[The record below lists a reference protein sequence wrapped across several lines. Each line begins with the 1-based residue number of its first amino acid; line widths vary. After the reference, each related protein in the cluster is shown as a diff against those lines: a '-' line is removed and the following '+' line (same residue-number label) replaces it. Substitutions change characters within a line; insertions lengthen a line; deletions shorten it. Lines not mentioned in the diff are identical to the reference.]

1 MKIGIFLLLTGMIS
15 CTSVHKITIPAWMP
29 YDETAELATN
39 AKNESTRLRYKLI
52 QSKILDKNE
61 VWKNVAGQLKG
72 FTEQDYATLKPII
85 LEQDIP
91 TLQTHIKSGKLSYEK
106 LTQWY
111 LFRIVKFENDKD
123 KALNNII
130 AINPNAVAEARK
142 KDRNKSGTD
151 HPVYGMPILLKDN
164 INTKGMATTAGA
176 HVFLNNKT
184 GNAFIADRLQQKG
197 AIILGK
203 ANLSEW
209 ANYLCL
215 ECPNGYSA
223 VGGQTLNP
231 YGRKIFDT
239 GGSSAGSGSAMAAN
253 YAVAA
258 VGTETSGSIL
268 SPSSSNSVVGLK
280 PTTGLLSRGGIV
292 PISGTFDTP
301 GPMTRNITDNAI
313 MLSAMAGED
322 KADIATKDNPKNK
335 NYENNFKSGSLKGL
349 RFGIYKSFLTDSLYK
364 INVEKISSLGG
375 IVIEIE
381 PAQMNMEGFG
391 TILSADMKTDLPAY
405 IKEYGSPTLR
415 YRTVAEI
422 MEYNK
427 KDSLVSI
434 PYGHGRFEGIVK
446 SNISPED
453 LIALK
458 LKVRKNGISYFEKPM
473 EQYQL
478 DMIVSIANR
487 NAGQAASA
495 NYPCLT
501 VPMGYRKNGEPVGI
515 TFIAR
520 PFKEDKLLQAGYAFE
535 QATRL
540 RKIPQAYQ

>member
-15 CTSVHKITIPAWMP
+15 CTSVQKTTIPAWMP

-151 HPVYGMPILLKDN
+151 HLVYGMPILLKDN

-184 GNAFIADRLQQKG
+184 GNAFITDRLQEKG

-313 MLSAMAGED
+313 LLSAMAAED

>member
-15 CTSVHKITIPAWMP
+15 CTSVQKTTIPAWMP

-52 QSKILDKNE
+52 QSKILNKNE
-61 VWKNVAGQLKG
+61 IWKNVAGQLKG
-72 FTEQDYATLKPII
+72 FTEQDYETLKPMI

-184 GNAFIADRLQQKG
+184 GNAFIADRLQEKG

-453 LIALK
+453 LSALK

-478 DMIVSIANR
+478 DMIVSVANR

-520 PFKEDKLLQAGYAFE
+520 PFKEDKLLQVGYAFE

-540 RKIPQAYQ
+540 RKIPQSYQ

>member
-15 CTSVHKITIPAWMP
+15 CTSVQKTTIPAWMP

-72 FTEQDYATLKPII
+72 FTEQDYETLKPMI

-91 TLQTHIKSGKLSYEK
+91 TLQTHIESGKLSYEK

-184 GNAFIADRLQQKG
+184 GNAFIADRLQEKG

-540 RKIPQAYQ
+540 RKIP

>member
-15 CTSVHKITIPAWMP
+15 CTSVQKTTIPAWMP

-72 FTEQDYATLKPII
+72 FTEQDYETLKPMI

-184 GNAFIADRLQQKG
+184 GNAFIADRLQEKG

-313 MLSAMAGED
+313 LLSAMAGED

-453 LIALK
+453 LSALK

-478 DMIVSIANR
+478 DMIVSVANR

>member
-1 MKIGIFLLLTGMIS
+1 MKIGILLLLIGMIS
-15 CTSVHKITIPAWMP
+15 CTSVQKLTIPAWTP
-29 YDETAELATN
+29 YDETEELAKN
-39 AKNESTRLRYKLI
+39 ATNESSKLRYKLI

-61 VWKNVAGQLKG
+61 LWAAIAEQMKG
-72 FTEQDYATLKPII
+72 FTEKDYEGLKPLI
-85 LEQDIP
+85 LEQNIP
-91 TLQTHIKSGKLSYEK
+91 TLQSHIKSGKLSYEK

-111 LFRIVKFENDKD
+111 LFRIVKFENDRTT
-123 KALNNII
+123 ALNNII
-130 AINPNAVAEARK
+130 AINPKAVAEARK
-142 KDRNKSGTD
+142 KDRNKAATD
-151 HPVYGMPILLKDN
+151 HAIYGMPILLKDN
-164 INTKGMATTAGA
+164 INTEGMATTAGA
-176 HVFLNNKT
+176 QVFLNNKT
-184 GNAFIADRLQQKG
+184 NNAFIVDRLQEKG

-215 ECPNGYSA
+215 DCPNGYSA

-231 YGRKIFDT
+231 YGRKMFDT
-239 GGSSAGSGSAMAAN
+239 GGSSAGSGSSMAAN

-292 PISGTFDTP
+292 PISSTLDTP
-301 GPMTRNITDNAI
+301 GPMTRNVTDNAI

-335 NYENNFKSGSLKGL
+335 AYQEVYKSGTIKGL
-349 RFGIYKSFLTDSLYK
+349 RFGVYKSYLKDSLYQM
-364 INVEKISSLGG
+364 NVEKIKSLGG
-375 IVIEIE
+375 IIIEIDPE
-381 PAQMNMEGFG
+381 QMNMEGFG

-405 IKEYGSPTLR
+405 IKEYGSASLN
-415 YRTVAEI
+415 YRTVAEV
-422 MEYNK
+422 MNFNS

-434 PYGHGRFEGIVK
+434 PYGQGIFKRIVDT
-446 SNISPED
+446 NISAAD
-453 LIALK
+453 LAALK
-458 LKVRKNGISYFEKPM
+458 IKIKNSGISYFEKPM

-478 DMIVSIANR
+478 DMILSMANR
-487 NAGQAASA
+487 NAGQAAAA

-501 VPMGYRKNGEPVGI
+501 VPMGYRKNGEPAGI

-520 PFKEDKLLQAGYAFE
+520 PFQEDKLLQVGYAFE
-535 QATRL
+535 QGTKL
-540 RKIPQAYQ
+540 RKIPLGYQ

>member
-52 QSKILDKNE
+52 QSKILNKNE
-61 VWKNVAGQLKG
+61 IWKNVAGQLKG
-72 FTEQDYATLKPII
+72 FTEQDYETLKPMI

-184 GNAFIADRLQQKG
+184 GNAFIADRLQEKG

-405 IKEYGSPTLR
+405 IKEYGSATLQ

-453 LIALK
+453 LSALK

-478 DMIVSIANR
+478 DMIVSVANR

-520 PFKEDKLLQAGYAFE
+520 PFKEDKLLQVGYAFE

-540 RKIPQAYQ
+540 RKMPQAYQ